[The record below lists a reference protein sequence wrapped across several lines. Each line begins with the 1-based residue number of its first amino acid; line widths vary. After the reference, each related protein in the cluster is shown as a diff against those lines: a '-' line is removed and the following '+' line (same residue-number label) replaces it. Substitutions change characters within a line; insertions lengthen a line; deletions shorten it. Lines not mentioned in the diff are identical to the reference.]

1 MKSLSLSLN
10 PLNVQDLL
18 KESMHVNSK
27 SRDILKEMR
36 EIEIIMRRRRISRRT
51 MRNMSRNTTNGLSSI
66 LWRGRGKGRT
76 LWISTWRK
84 VWELKRNTN
93 LFWYGNIEKQ
103 GITLPSDQRRIMKIG
118 ERRGNRTKKWCSYK
132 SCKQDL

>member
-18 KESMHVNSK
+18 KESTHVNSE

-66 LWRGRGKGRT
+66 L
-76 LWISTWRK
+76 
-84 VWELKRNTN
+84 
-93 LFWYGNIEKQ
+93 
-103 GITLPSDQRRIMKIG
+103 
-118 ERRGNRTKKWCSYK
+118 
-132 SCKQDL
+132 